1 MKSTQ
6 DLRQQS
12 GPALRFLQ
20 GLLPFDKERLAPDIV
35 AGITLAALGIP
46 EVMGYT
52 KIIGTPVITGLYTL
66 FLPVVVFAVF
76 GSSRHLVVSAD
87 SATAAMVAAAL
98 TSLSFAA
105 NTPRYIELTSLIG
118 IVVAA
123 ILFLARILRL
133 GFLADFLSRSVLVG
147 FLSGVGVQVAVGE
160 LHEMLGI
167 EKGSHGFFRQLLY
180 TFEHLRDTHL
190 PSLFIALAV
199 LAIIVLFE
207 VVAPRFPGALLAVIG
222 MTAASASF
230 HWDGRGVQV
239 VGTVPGGLPHLGLPH
254 LAYNDIIMVLPI
266 SLSCFIVILAQSA
279 ATSRAYALKYRDQ
292 FNQNADLIGLSFAN
306 AAAGCSSTF
315 VVNGSPTKT
324 AMVDTAGGRS
334 QWSHITTATIVL
346 AVLLFFTRPL
356 SFLPNAVL
364 AAIVFHIGIKL
375 IDHRGL
381 REIQRAKPDEFALA
395 LVTAATV
402 VIFGVEQG
410 IILAVVLSLLQ
421 HVRRS
426 YRPQT
431 GVVVRDAADHWCIEN
446 PLPVKLAEPGMV
458 IFWFGADLFYANV
471 AFFAEQARML
481 VHESP
486 TPVRWLTIDATAVT
500 GLDFSAGRALA
511 ELQQDLN
518 EIGVTLALIVV
529 PVRHRGNLERMG
541 LVELIGA
548 NHIFES
554 RHACLAAYRS
564 EWSAQNS
571 SREAESAP
579 ES

>member
-1 MKSTQ
+1 MASTQ
-6 DLRQQS
+6 DSQQRS
-12 GPALRFLQ
+12 GPALGFLQ
-20 GLLPFDKERLAPDIV
+20 GLLPFDKKRLAPDIV

-98 TSLSFAA
+98 TSLSFTA

-123 ILFLARILRL
+123 ILFLARILQL

-160 LHEMLGI
+160 LHDMLGI
-167 EKGSHGFFRQLLY
+167 EKGGHGFLHQLLY

-207 VVAPRFPGALLAVIG
+207 VVAPRFPGALLGVIG
-222 MTAASASF
+222 MTAASAYF
-230 HWDGRGVQV
+230 HWAGRGVQV
-239 VGTVPGGLPHLGLPH
+239 VGSVPGGLPHLGLPH
-254 LAYNDIIMVLPI
+254 LAYTDIIMVLPI
-266 SLSCFIVILAQSA
+266 SSSCFIVILAQSA

-292 FNQNADLIGLSFAN
+292 FNQNVDLIGLSLAN

-334 QWSHITTATIVL
+334 QWSHLTTAAVVL
-346 AVLLFFTRPL
+346 TVLLFFTRPL

-381 REIQRAKPDEFALA
+381 REIQRAKPNEFALA
-395 LVTAATV
+395 LVTAAAV
-402 VIFGVEQG
+402 VILGVEQG

-431 GVVVRDAADHWCIEN
+431 GVLVRDAADHWRIED

-458 IFWFGADLFYANV
+458 IFWFGSDLFYANV

-486 TPVRWLTIDATAVT
+486 TPVRWLTIDATAIS
-500 GLDFSAGRALA
+500 GLDFSAGRAVA
-511 ELQQDLN
+511 ELQQDLAK
-518 EIGVTLALIVV
+518 IGVTLALIII
-529 PVRHRGNLERMG
+529 PVRHRSHLERMG
-541 LVELIGA
+541 LIELIGA
-548 NHIFES
+548 SHIFES
-554 RHACLAAYRS
+554 RRACLAAYQSERS
-564 EWSAQNS
+564 TQNS
-571 SREAESAP
+571 SGEAESGP
-579 ES
+579 EG

>member
-1 MKSTQ
+1 MTSTQ
-6 DLRQQS
+6 DLQHRS
-12 GPALRFLQ
+12 GSGLRFLQ

-98 TSLSFAA
+98 TSLSFIA

-123 ILFLARILRL
+123 ILFLARILQL

-160 LHEMLGI
+160 LHDMLGI
-167 EKGSHGFFRQLLY
+167 EKAGHGFFRQLLY

-222 MTAASASF
+222 MTAASAYF
-230 HWDGRGVQV
+230 HWAGRGVQV
-239 VGTVPGGLPHLGLPH
+239 VGTVPGGLPHFGLPH

-292 FNQNADLIGLSFAN
+292 FNQNVDLIGLSLPTPPQ
-306 AAAGCSSTF
+306 AAAALSSSTAVPPRPPWWTPRAAAVSGRTSPLLLWSSRF
-315 VVNGSPTKT
+315 SFFSPGRSAFSPTSSSPPSSSIS
-324 AMVDTAGGRS
+324 AS
-334 QWSHITTATIVL
+334 NLSTI
-346 AVLLFFTRPL
+346 
-356 SFLPNAVL
+356 
-364 AAIVFHIGIKL
+364 AA
-375 IDHRGL
+375 
-381 REIQRAKPDEFALA
+381 
-395 LVTAATV
+395 
-402 VIFGVEQG
+402 
-410 IILAVVLSLLQ
+410 
-421 HVRRS
+421 
-426 YRPQT
+426 
-431 GVVVRDAADHWCIEN
+431 
-446 PLPVKLAEPGMV
+446 
-458 IFWFGADLFYANV
+458 
-471 AFFAEQARML
+471 
-481 VHESP
+481 
-486 TPVRWLTIDATAVT
+486 
-500 GLDFSAGRALA
+500 
-511 ELQQDLN
+511 
-518 EIGVTLALIVV
+518 
-529 PVRHRGNLERMG
+529 
-541 LVELIGA
+541 
-548 NHIFES
+548 
-554 RHACLAAYRS
+554 
-564 EWSAQNS
+564 
-571 SREAESAP
+571 
-579 ES
+579 